1 MKSTNSDGSHN
12 GIIYTPDGLHLLFS
26 QDGNYG
32 PASYVA
38 VANVDPVTGMLSD
51 GTQVSVPLDVNSSGL
66 LTNVTCFPGNSPP
79 GTSGS
84 FAIPC
89 GYPVSI
95 FSDDTFTSYPLGIAI
110 SPDGKTAYVV
120 LDNNDTLTKIDLTAA
135 TPVQGAE
142 VRVGNVPHSVVIS
155 PDGTT
160 AYVSNE
166 AGRIATADDFQGY
179 SNGTPVVAAWPTG
192 ATATGTVSVVN
203 LSTFTVTGSISTGL
217 HPTGMAFWGNNLL
230 VANAYDDT
238 ISDY

>member
-1 MKSTNSDGSHN
+1 M
-12 GIIYTPDGLHLLFS
+12 
-26 QDGNYG
+26 
-32 PASYVA
+32 
-38 VANVDPVTGMLSD
+38 
-51 GTQVSVPLDVNSSGL
+51 
-66 LTNVTCFPGNSPP
+66 
-79 GTSGS
+79 
-84 FAIPC
+84 
-89 GYPVSI
+89 
-95 FSDDTFTSYPLGIAI
+95 
-110 SPDGKTAYVV
+110 
-120 LDNNDTLTKIDLTAA
+120 LDNNDTLTKIDLTQA
-135 TPVQGAE
+135 TPKQGAE

-230 VANAYDDT
+230 VANTYDDT
-238 ISDY
+238 ISVISTSQQ